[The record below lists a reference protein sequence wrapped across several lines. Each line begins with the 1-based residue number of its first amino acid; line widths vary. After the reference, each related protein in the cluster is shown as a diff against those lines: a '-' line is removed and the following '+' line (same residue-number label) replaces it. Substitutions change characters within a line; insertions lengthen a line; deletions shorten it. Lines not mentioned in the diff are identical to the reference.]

1 MEENRKYP
9 QDINVIGKSVYELIP
24 AERIIFSE
32 KEINELTSQ
41 AYRQIHIKR
50 NNRYYS
56 LGTKSYLW
64 NDIDAYMVYFVDETE
79 SILKQQKN

>member
-9 QDINVIGKSVYELIP
+9 SELNVIGKSVYELIP

-41 AYRQIHIKR
+41 AYRQILLKEI
-50 NNRYYS
+50 
-56 LGTKSYLW
+56 T
-64 NDIDAYMVYFVDETE
+64 DIIVWVQKAIYGMILMHTWYILLMKLKAY
-79 SILKQQKN
+79 

>member
-1 MEENRKYP
+1 M
-9 QDINVIGKSVYELIP
+9 YELIP

-79 SILKQQKN
+79 SILKATKKIRNISGRT